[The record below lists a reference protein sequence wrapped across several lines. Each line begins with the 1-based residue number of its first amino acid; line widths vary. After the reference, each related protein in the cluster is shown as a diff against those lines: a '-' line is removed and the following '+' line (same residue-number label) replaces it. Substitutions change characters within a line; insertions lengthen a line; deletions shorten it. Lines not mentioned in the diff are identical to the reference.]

1 MSSKPEKLEQIW
13 SERELAE
20 RLGLPVRK
28 SGRCI
33 PLSFWVRGG
42 LPHAEKAGRRFFFEE
57 DVISYLWQR
66 RKAPEKAE

>member
-1 MSSKPEKLEQIW
+1 MTSKPDKLEEIW
-13 SERELAE
+13 SERELGE

-33 PLSFWVRGG
+33 PISFWIRGG

-66 RKAPEKAE
+66 RKVPEKAE